1 MARITKAQLE
11 ELVKELEEKVHML
24 EMELE
29 EAHKAIDRLNARET
43 ELLALLRYRARVTPK
58 LDRSKLSEL
67 TCVRCGTQVSAKV
80 AKQANEK
87 FGWTYCV
94 ACQAAA
100 ERYQAWQ
107 RQRGAMQ
114 AQTKPSN
121 QPKPSNQSVK
131 AAAKTTTTVKAA
143 GLKCSA
149 CRSKVTPGV
158 AKYSRDKFSKVL
170 CMPCQRKVAQR
181 RA

>member
-1 MARITKAQLE
+1 MARVTKAQLE
-11 ELVKELEEKVHML
+11 EKIRML

-67 TCVRCGTQVSAKV
+67 TCVRCGTQVSAAV
-80 AKQANEK
+80 ARQANEK

-107 RQRGAMQ
+107 RQREAMQ
-114 AQTKPSN
+114 PSS
-121 QPKPSNQSVK
+121 QPVK
-131 AAAKTTTTVKAA
+131 AAAKTTTTVKTA

>member
-1 MARITKAQLE
+1 MARVTKAQLE
-11 ELVKELEEKVHML
+11 EKIRML

-67 TCVRCGTQVSAKV
+67 TCVRCGTQVSAAV
-80 AKQANEK
+80 ARQANEK

-107 RQRGAMQ
+107 RQREAMQ
-114 AQTKPSN
+114 PSS
-121 QPKPSNQSVK
+121 QPVK
-131 AAAKTTTTVKAA
+131 AAAKTTTTVKTA

-170 CMPCQRKVAQR
+170 CMSCQRKVAQR

>member
-1 MARITKAQLE
+1 MARVTKAQLE
-11 ELVKELEEKVHML
+11 EKIRML

-80 AKQANEK
+80 AEQSNKK

-107 RQRGAMQ
+107 RQREAMQ
-114 AQTKPSN
+114 PSS
-121 QPKPSNQSVK
+121 QPVK
-131 AAAKTTTTVKAA
+131 AAAKTTTTVKTA

-170 CMPCQRKVAQR
+170 CMSCQRKVAQR

>member
-1 MARITKAQLE
+1 VKEESAVARITKAQLE
-11 ELVKELEEKVHML
+11 EKVRLL

-67 TCVRCGTQVSAKV
+67 TCVRCGTQVSAAV
-80 AKQANEK
+80 ARQANEK

-107 RQRGAMQ
+107 RQKKAMQ
-114 AQTKPSN
+114 AQAKPSN
-121 QPKPSNQSVK
+121 QPAK
-131 AAAKTTTTVKAA
+131 AAAKTTTTVKTA

>member
-11 ELVKELEEKVHML
+11 EKVRML

-67 TCVRCGTQVSAKV
+67 TCVRCGTQVSAAV

-107 RQRGAMQ
+107 RQREAMQ
-114 AQTKPSN
+114 PSS
-121 QPKPSNQSVK
+121 QPVK
-131 AAAKTTTTVKAA
+131 AAVKTA

-149 CRSKVTPGV
+149 CGSKVTPGV
-158 AKYSRDKFSKVL
+158 AKYSRDKFSKIL
-170 CMPCQRKVAQR
+170 CLPCQRKAAQR

>member
-11 ELVKELEEKVHML
+11 EKVRLL

-67 TCVRCGTQVSAKV
+67 TCVRCGTQVSAAV
-80 AKQANEK
+80 ARQANEK

-114 AQTKPSN
+114 AQAKPSN
-121 QPKPSNQSVK
+121 QPVK
-131 AAAKTTTTVKAA
+131 AAAKTTTTVKTA

>member
-1 MARITKAQLE
+1 MARVTKAQLE
-11 ELVKELEEKVHML
+11 EKIRML

-80 AKQANEK
+80 AEQANEK

-107 RQRGAMQ
+107 RQREAMQ
-114 AQTKPSN
+114 SSS
-121 QPKPSNQSVK
+121 QPVK
-131 AAAKTTTTVKAA
+131 ATAKTTTTVKTA

-170 CMPCQRKVAQR
+170 CMSCQRKVAQR

>member
-1 MARITKAQLE
+1 MARVTKAQLE
-11 ELVKELEEKVHML
+11 EKIRML

-80 AKQANEK
+80 AEQANEK

-107 RQRGAMQ
+107 RQREAMQ
-114 AQTKPSN
+114 PSS
-121 QPKPSNQSVK
+121 QPVK
-131 AAAKTTTTVKAA
+131 AAAKTTTTVKTA

-170 CMPCQRKVAQR
+170 CMSCQRKVAQR